1 MGSQDLPRPVYQLA
15 KTLNTAAKAVLFQYL
30 NEVTEPTIQQNRV
43 QVRLNFDQRLNT
55 ITLKVQSPQDNVVF
69 RNIRV
74 PASLQNVLPLVAGQ
88 NPVEQTYNY
97 QVDEC
102 DHVITADC
110 SQNRNHAVLA
120 KEVNGLKHVT
130 IYQGQD
136 QIELRPAQAYSNR
149 VDNWK
154 LSVNGQQVQL
164 QKNQK
169 ITLRASS
176 VLERITAHWTN
187 DNTVVINTPQVRLVH
202 QGKTVT
208 VEVNNTP
215 NGSQCGLCGDY
226 NMDRGT
232 DVLSSKGCIMSSVKL
247 AAHTYRSKSEQCR
260 PISEKTLSQIRTE
273 E

>member
-1 MGSQDLPRPVYQLA
+1 MG
-15 KTLNTAAKAVLFQYL
+15 
-30 NEVTEPTIQQNRV
+30 
-43 QVRLNFDQRLNT
+43 
-55 ITLKVQSPQDNVVF
+55 
-69 RNIRV
+69 
-74 PASLQNVLPLVAGQ
+74 
-88 NPVEQTYNY
+88 
-97 QVDEC
+97 
-102 DHVITADC
+102 
-110 SQNRNHAVLA
+110 
-120 KEVNGLKHVT
+120 
-130 IYQGQD
+130 
-136 QIELRPAQAYSNR
+136 
-149 VDNWK
+149 
-154 LSVNGQQVQL
+154 
-164 QKNQK
+164 NQK

-187 DNTVVINTPQVRLVH
+187 DNTVVINTPQVRIVH

-273 E
+273 EERCIKFETKETKVKSVFNSELNDSRSIKKHSYIYKDDKICISQIPLVQCSINSMPREMRLSTLSVFQRDVLQSSMLRELSVERSSRNSSINLLPSRLRWINLSLANLAKFKNNDGPYLIECHIIP